1 MGVVELEWVA
11 VMVTSQKR
19 LKTTG

>member
-11 VMVTSQKR
+11 VLGCGTKR
-19 LKTTG
+19 VENN